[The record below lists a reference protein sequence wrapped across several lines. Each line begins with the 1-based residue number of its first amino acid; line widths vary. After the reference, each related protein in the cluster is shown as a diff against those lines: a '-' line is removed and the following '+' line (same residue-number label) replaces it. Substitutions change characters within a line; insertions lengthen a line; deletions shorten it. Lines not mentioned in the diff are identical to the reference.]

1 MNLKLKNNIFFKKKA
16 LAWTD
21 GRYFLQASQQLD
33 CNWELMRSGEPEIPT
48 ETEFLSSELSEGSV
62 VACDPTLF
70 GAKTWIDMRQTLEK
84 SGILFQSFKE
94 NLIDMLWTNENGRPP
109 MKVRCKLNI
118 FKRKLLFLHILC

>member
-118 FKRKLLFLHILC
+118 F